1 MLVFAGRLDTADV
14 KRYLLVL
21 NQMIPCLHLV
31 SRRYTQ
37 DGDDDDD
44 DDDDDM
50 DWHSSDV
57 SSLHAA
63 KYVTASLT

>member
-1 MLVFAGRLDTADV
+1 MTDIRSHRIHDNERQLSVPGAASD
-14 KRYLLVL
+14 Y
-21 NQMIPCLHLV
+21 
-31 SRRYTQ
+31 